1 MGQQNL
7 SNLLMFWFFLLLV
20 FGYPILKSGQL
31 EDFFVE
37 WSYQTT
43 IIYFVVIL
51 IFACGV
57 VQIHLE
63 DGIVHFFYPFRFF
76 KRRYNVNL
84 NDIESVEYTYYQAGS
99 LIFNFKYGDKKQSY
113 GFLFVS
119 NLAIRNLLNGINA
132 RIGGQQ

>member
-1 MGQQNL
+1 MNFAIFERLFIVNL
-7 SNLLMFWFFLLLV
+7 TKFW
-20 FGYPILKSGQL
+20 LKKIASL
-31 EDFFVE
+31 KE
-37 WSYQTT
+37 
-43 IIYFVVIL
+43 FVVIL
-51 IFACGV
+51 IFAYGV